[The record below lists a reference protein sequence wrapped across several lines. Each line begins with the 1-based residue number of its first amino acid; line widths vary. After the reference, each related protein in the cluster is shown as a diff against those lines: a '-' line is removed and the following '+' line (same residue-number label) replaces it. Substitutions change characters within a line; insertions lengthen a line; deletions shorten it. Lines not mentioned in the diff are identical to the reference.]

1 MNRRVLSCVFFAAVM
16 SVFAISCGDDDSGG
30 GLITLS
36 AVIADPCPVAL
47 GVTNGTMT
55 FDFSAQPLEMAQAD
69 DLQTV
74 LYSGGI
80 GLTVASTD
88 TGVSYELTEGTAVS
102 DTPNAVGEY
111 NVAAAEDGTSV
122 TVTFYNSF
130 DGYTINTS
138 NTYTAT
144 ITVIENGYFTVETF
158 TRGVAL

>member
-55 FDFSAQPLEMAQAD
+55 FDFSAQPLDMAQAD

-74 LYSGGI
+74 LYAGGI

-88 TGVSYELTEGTAVS
+88 TGVSYDLTEGTAVS
-102 DTPNAVGEY
+102 DAPNAIGEY

-122 TVTFYNSF
+122 VVTFYNSF
-130 DGYTINTS
+130 DGYSINTA

-144 ITVIENGYFTVETF
+144 INVIENGYFTVETF
-158 TRGVAL
+158 TRGVSL

>member
-36 AVIADPCPVAL
+36 AVIADPVPVAV
-47 GVTNGTMT
+47 GVSTGAMT
-55 FDFSAQPLEMAQAD
+55 FDFSAQPLDMAQAD

-80 GLTVASTD
+80 GLNVASTD
-88 TGVSYELTEGTAVS
+88 TGVNYNLTEGTAVS
-102 DTPNAVGEY
+102 DTPNAIGEY
-111 NVAAAEDGTSV
+111 NLAATEDGMSV
-122 TVTFYNSF
+122 TVTFYNEF
-130 DGYTINTS
+130 DGYSINTS

-144 ITVIENGYFTVETF
+144 INVIENGYFTVETF
-158 TRGVAL
+158 TRGVTL